1 MATRLI
7 DTSFVPQLLK
17 LPYRHVWSDYDDEAD
32 VLYLSFRKPQGA
44 TDSIMES
51 DGNIYHYRGD
61 QLVGLTVLN
70 AHKLMDKPS
79 IQRRKRPRR

>member
-7 DTSFVPQLLK
+7 DTSFVPQLLS
-17 LPYRHVWSDYDDEAD
+17 LPYRHIWSDYDAEAD

-51 DGNIYHYRGD
+51 DGNLYHYRGK
-61 QLVGLTVLN
+61 QLVGVTILN
-70 AHKLMDKPS
+70 ASRQVGHAAAK
-79 IQRRKRPRR
+79 RRKKLQG